1 MIFISLCTQK
11 LIFFIATEYFSHQ
24 KRKKQPRSEERH
36 AKQIRREKKQKKQ
49 LKTKHKIPNTKN
61 VKYSEKDN
69 NQREK

>member
-1 MIFISLCTQK
+1 MYPEINFFYRYWIFQSPK
-11 LIFFIATEYFSHQ
+11 EKEIAEEWRKARKANK
-24 KRKKQPRSEERH
+24 KRKKQ
-36 AKQIRREKKQKKQ
+36 KQQ